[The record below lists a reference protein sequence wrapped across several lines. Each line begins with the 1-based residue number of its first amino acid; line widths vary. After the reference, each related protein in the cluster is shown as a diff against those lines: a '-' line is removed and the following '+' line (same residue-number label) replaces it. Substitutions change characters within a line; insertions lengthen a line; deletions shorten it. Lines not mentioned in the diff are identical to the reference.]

1 MQHLYFIKNEKFFFS
16 KKMNMEHFLLSCIE
30 YRVENNR
37 SLYGRFQLGPFDKS
51 QGLTIANAI
60 RRTLLSEL
68 SGLAIFCV
76 EIQGVNHEYSNLK
89 GVRES
94 VLDVLLNLKQ
104 IVFSSNQKLNQPEIG
119 FLKLQGPKIVK
130 ACDLKLPSFIQC
142 VDPNQY
148 ITTLSDN
155 GILEMKFM
163 ICEGKNFLIQTPS
176 ELIQKSFD
184 SHFLVPN
191 ETEPDVFE
199 KTNSTTEVINNNSKQ
214 KFYLKNLESFS
225 SKNNN
230 NSELKNIFVENQ
242 TNFRQFENDLMSHKQ
257 KTTQL
262 QQISNLSKKQ
272 DLKKKTS
279 TNLLFIDAV
288 FMPIKKVNFSIQN
301 INTYSKV
308 KQSNLLNKFKKNYL
322 QEKIILE
329 IWTNGS
335 IHPQKAIYEAI
346 QKIIDIFIPLQ
357 KIYSYK
363 KTKLTIKA
371 IKSNKSILHL
381 SHSAPC
387 FASQRE
393 VETLENGESNQNN
406 LINSKNIFKITK
418 TKDFKPNLNKIY
430 RPWFNSIQFNS
441 IQFKSIQN
449 DFLIKQKKI
458 SKHNNLITKNID
470 KKFELNQAIANQ
482 FQFFDISYLNLSPK
496 LYICLKRANINTI
509 QSLLLH
515 SRDELLLIKNLGE
528 KSVKKIETILA
539 KKNFKLLDYKKI

>member
-1 MQHLYFIKNEKFFFS
+1 MQHLYFIKNKKFFFS
-16 KKMNMEHFLLSCIE
+16 KKMNMDHFLLSCIE

-104 IVFSSNQKLNQPEIG
+104 IVFSSNKKLNQPEIG

-184 SHFLVPN
+184 SHFFVHN
-191 ETEPDVFE
+191 ETQHDVFE
-199 KTNSTTEVINNNSKQ
+199 KNTSTAEVINTSFKQ
-214 KFYLKNLESFS
+214 KFYLENLETFS
-225 SKNNN
+225 SINNN

-242 TNFRQFENDLMSHKQ
+242 INFKQFENDLMSHKQ

-262 QQISNLSKKQ
+262 QPISNLPKKQ

-301 INTYSKV
+301 INNYSKV
-308 KQSNLLNKFKKNYL
+308 EQSNLLSKFKKNYL

-371 IKSNKSILHL
+371 IESNKSI
-381 SHSAPC
+381 SHSLHFGLPVNKDKSLFTGKA
-387 FASQRE
+387 
-393 VETLENGESNQNN
+393 NDESNQNSFIN
-406 LINSKNIFKITK
+406 LKNIFKITK
-418 TKDFKPNLNKIY
+418 TNNFKPNLNKIY
-430 RPWFNSIQFNS
+430 RPWFNSL
-441 IQFKSIQN
+441 QFKSIQN
-449 DFLIKQKKI
+449 DFLMKQKKI
-458 SKHNNLITKNID
+458 SKHKNSITTDIE
-470 KKFELNQAIANQ
+470 KKLKLNQSIANQ

-509 QSLLLH
+509 QNLLLH

-528 KSVKKIETILA
+528 KSVKKIESILA
-539 KKNFKLLDYKKI
+539 KKNFKLRSEM

>member
-1 MQHLYFIKNEKFFFS
+1 
-16 KKMNMEHFLLSCIE
+16 MEHFLLSCIE

-184 SHFLVPN
+184 SHFLVHN
-191 ETEPDVFE
+191 ETQHDIFE
-199 KTNSTTEVINNNSKQ
+199 KINSTTEVRNNNSKQ
-214 KFYLKNLESFS
+214 KLYLQNLETFS
-225 SKNNN
+225 STNNN
-230 NSELKNIFVENQ
+230 NSELKNIFVETQ
-242 TNFRQFENDLMSHKQ
+242 TNFKQFENDLMSHKQ
-257 KTTQL
+257 KITQL
-262 QQISNLSKKQ
+262 QPISNLPKKQ

-335 IHPQKAIYEAI
+335 IHPQKAIYQAI

-381 SHSAPC
+381 SHFSD
-387 FASQRE
+387 FS
-393 VETLENGESNQNN
+393 ESNQNS

-418 TKDFKPNLNKIY
+418 TKNFKPNLNKIY
-430 RPWFNSIQFNS
+430 RPWFNS

-458 SKHNNLITKNID
+458 SKHKNLITTDIN
-470 KKFELNQAIANQ
+470 KKSELNQSIVNQ

-509 QSLLLH
+509 QNLLLH

-539 KKNFKLLDYKKI
+539 KKNFKLLAKAK

>member
-1 MQHLYFIKNEKFFFS
+1 MQHLYFIKNKKFFFS
-16 KKMNMEHFLLSCIE
+16 KKMNMDHFLLSCIE

-104 IVFSSNQKLNQPEIG
+104 IVFSSNKKLNQPEIG

-184 SHFLVPN
+184 SHFFVHN
-191 ETEPDVFE
+191 ETQHDVFE
-199 KTNSTTEVINNNSKQ
+199 KNNSTAEVINTSFKQ
-214 KFYLKNLESFS
+214 KFYLENLETFS
-225 SKNNN
+225 SINNN

-242 TNFRQFENDLMSHKQ
+242 INFKQFENDLMSHKQ

-262 QQISNLSKKQ
+262 QPISNLPKKQ
-272 DLKKKTS
+272 DFKKKTS

-301 INTYSKV
+301 INNYSKV
-308 KQSNLLNKFKKNYL
+308 EQSNLLSKFKKNYL

-371 IKSNKSILHL
+371 IESNKSI
-381 SHSAPC
+381 SHSLHFGLPVNKDKSLFTGKA
-387 FASQRE
+387 
-393 VETLENGESNQNN
+393 NDESNQNSFIN
-406 LINSKNIFKITK
+406 LKNIFKITK
-418 TKDFKPNLNKIY
+418 TNNFKPNLNKIY
-430 RPWFNSIQFNS
+430 RPWFNSL
-441 IQFKSIQN
+441 QFKSIQN
-449 DFLIKQKKI
+449 DFLMKQKKI
-458 SKHNNLITKNID
+458 SKHKNSITTDIE
-470 KKFELNQAIANQ
+470 KKLKLNQSIANQ

-509 QSLLLH
+509 QNLLLH

-528 KSVKKIETILA
+528 KSVKKIESILA
-539 KKNFKLLDYKKI
+539 KKNFKLRSEM

>member
-1 MQHLYFIKNEKFFFS
+1 MQHLYFIKNKKFFFS
-16 KKMNMEHFLLSCIE
+16 KKMNMDHFLLSCIE

-104 IVFSSNQKLNQPEIG
+104 IVFSSNKKLNQPEIG

-184 SHFLVPN
+184 SHFFVHN
-191 ETEPDVFE
+191 ETQHDVFE
-199 KTNSTTEVINNNSKQ
+199 KNNSTAEVINTSFKQ
-214 KFYLKNLESFS
+214 KFYLENLETFS
-225 SKNNN
+225 SINNN

-242 TNFRQFENDLMSHKQ
+242 INFKQFENDLMSHKQ

-262 QQISNLSKKQ
+262 QPISNLPKKQ

-301 INTYSKV
+301 INNYSKV
-308 KQSNLLNKFKKNYL
+308 EQSNLLSKFKKNYL

-371 IKSNKSILHL
+371 IESNKSI
-381 SHSAPC
+381 SHSLHFGLPVNKDKSLFTGKA
-387 FASQRE
+387 
-393 VETLENGESNQNN
+393 NDESNQNSFIN
-406 LINSKNIFKITK
+406 LKNIFKITK
-418 TKDFKPNLNKIY
+418 TNNFKPNLNKIY
-430 RPWFNSIQFNS
+430 RPWFNSL
-441 IQFKSIQN
+441 QFKSIQN
-449 DFLIKQKKI
+449 DFLMKQKKI
-458 SKHNNLITKNID
+458 SKHKNSITTDIE
-470 KKFELNQAIANQ
+470 KKLKLNQSIANQ

-509 QSLLLH
+509 QNLLLH

-528 KSVKKIETILA
+528 KSVKKIESILA
-539 KKNFKLLDYKKI
+539 KKNFKLRSEM

>member
-1 MQHLYFIKNEKFFFS
+1 
-16 KKMNMEHFLLSCIE
+16 MEHFLLSCIE

-37 SLYGRFQLGPFDKS
+37 SLYGRFQLGPFEKS

-104 IVFSSNQKLNQPEIG
+104 IVFSSNKKLNQPEIG

-184 SHFLVPN
+184 SHFLVDN
-191 ETEPDVFE
+191 ETQPNVFE
-199 KTNSTTEVINNNSKQ
+199 KINPTTEVIDNSSKQ
-214 KFYLKNLESFS
+214 KFSRQNLETFS
-225 SKNNN
+225 SENKNN

-242 TNFRQFENDLMSHKQ
+242 TNFKQFENDLMSHKQ

-262 QQISNLSKKQ
+262 QPIFNLPKKQ

-301 INTYSKV
+301 INSYSKV
-308 KQSNLLNKFKKNYL
+308 KQSTLLSKFKKNYL

-329 IWTNGS
+329 VWTNGS

-381 SHSAPC
+381 SPSPLLCNAK
-387 FASQRE
+387 
-393 VETLENGESNQNN
+393 GESNQNN
-406 LINSKNIFKITK
+406 FINSKNIFKITK
-418 TKDFKPNLNKIY
+418 TKNFKPNLNKIY
-430 RPWFNSIQFNS
+430 QPWFNSIQFKA
-441 IQFKSIQN
+441 IQD
-449 DFLIKQKKI
+449 DFLIKQKKV
-458 SKHNNLITKNID
+458 SKHKNLITTDNE
-470 KKFELNQAIANQ
+470 KKFELNQSIANQ

-496 LYICLKRANINTI
+496 LYICLKRANIDTI
-509 QSLLLH
+509 QNLLLH

-528 KSVKKIETILA
+528 NSVKKIETILA
-539 KKNFKLLDYKKI
+539 KKNFKLLAK

>member
-1 MQHLYFIKNEKFFFS
+1 
-16 KKMNMEHFLLSCIE
+16 MEHFLLSCIE

-104 IVFSSNQKLNQPEIG
+104 IVFSSNKKLNQPEIG

-130 ACDLKLPSFIQC
+130 AGDLKLPSFIQC

-184 SHFLVPN
+184 SHFLVHN
-191 ETEPDVFE
+191 ETQDDVF
-199 KTNSTTEVINNNSKQ
+199 KKMNSTTEVTNKSSKE
-214 KFYLKNLESFS
+214 KSYLQNLETFS
-225 SKNNN
+225 SGNDNK

-242 TNFRQFENDLMSHKQ
+242 TNFKQFENNLMSHRQ

-262 QQISNLSKKQ
+262 QQIYNLRKKKKK

-301 INTYSKV
+301 INSYSKV
-308 KQSNLLNKFKKNYL
+308 KQSNLLSKFKKNYL

-346 QKIIDIFIPLQ
+346 QKIMDIFIPLQ
-357 KIYSYK
+357 KTYFYK
-363 KTKLTIKA
+363 KTKLTIKTVKA
-371 IKSNKSILHL
+371 NKPILHL
-381 SHSAPC
+381 S
-387 FASQRE
+387 
-393 VETLENGESNQNN
+393 TNNKNNQNSF
-406 LINSKNIFKITK
+406 INSKNIFKINK
-418 TKDFKPNLNKIY
+418 TNNFKPDLNKIY
-430 RPWFNSIQFNS
+430 RPWFNS

-458 SKHNNLITKNID
+458 SKHKNLVITDID
-470 KKFELNQAIANQ
+470 EKFKLNQSIVNQ
-482 FQFFDISYLNLSPK
+482 FEFLDISYLNLAPK

-509 QSLLLH
+509 QNLLLH

-528 KSVKKIETILA
+528 KSVKKIEIILA
-539 KKNFKLLDYKKI
+539 KKNCKLRSKM